1 MATDIEQLNA
11 EAAEAVRATSPH
23 GFNLAT
29 ILRESARRVPDKP
42 AARFA
47 GGALTYADLDRQSDA
62 MAAGLRLRG
71 IESGDTVALQLPN
84 VPEFLVAYFGILKAG
99 AVAVPLNVL
108 LKVRELDFHLSDS
121 RSAALVTWAGLA
133 RADVNV
139 PTFVVGDDVED
150 EAEAFAAL
158 LEARVPAAAP
168 IVPRRPDDTAV
179 VIYTSGT
186 TGKPKGAELT
196 HFQLYMN
203 CDIPARQ
210 VEFSGDEV
218 VIAAL
223 PLFHVFGL
231 SSILHPVIRFGAS
244 LTLVPRFDAESV
256 LTAIERDRATFFD
269 GVPTMFIAL
278 LANPLLDQY
287 DLSSLRVAISGGAS
301 IAAEVLDEWERRIG
315 VTILEGYGLSETAST
330 ATVNRSAEDR
340 KVYSVGKPVWGV
352 ELEIWNDAGV
362 PLPPG
367 RANVGEIVIRG
378 FNVMKGYL
386 NNPAATAEAF
396 SGGWLHTGDLGYIDE
411 DGFVFIVDRK
421 KELIIRAGYNV
432 YPREVEEVLYT
443 HPAVA
448 EAAVVGVADHRLGE
462 EVKAVVALRSGAQVS
477 PDELIGYSK
486 DRLAAYKYPRIV
498 DIRDALPKGP
508 SGKILKTELKA

>member
-1 MATDIEQLNA
+1 VATDLERPSA
-11 EAAEAVRATSPH
+11 EDMGLSSPS

-29 ILRESARRVPDKP
+29 ILRESTRRVPDKVV
-42 AARFA
+42 ARFA
-47 GGALTYADLDRQSDA
+47 AGSLTYAELDRQSDTL
-62 MAAGLRLRG
+62 AAALQLRG
-71 IESGDTVALQLPN
+71 IEPGDAVALQLPN

-108 LKVRELDFHLSDS
+108 LKERELDFHLRDS
-121 RSAALVTWAGLA
+121 QASVLVTWAGLD
-133 RADVNV
+133 RAALGL
-139 PTFVVGDDVED
+139 PTFVAGG
-150 EAEAFAAL
+150 EADNDAEPFDTL
-158 LEARVPAAAP
+158 LTAPVPGETP
-168 IVPRRPDDTAV
+168 LVPRRPDDTAV

-210 VEFSGDEV
+210 VDFTGEEV

-231 SSILHPVIRFGAS
+231 SSILHPVVRFGAS
-244 LTLVPRFDAESV
+244 LTLIPRFDAETV

-301 IAAEVLDEWERRIG
+301 IAAEVLDEWERRVG
-315 VTILEGYGLSETAST
+315 VTILEGYGLSETGST
-330 ATVNRSAEDR
+330 ATVNRSAADR
-340 KVYSVGKPVWGV
+340 RVYSVGKPVWGV
-352 ELEIWNDAGV
+352 ELEIWDDAGTR
-362 PLPPG
+362 LPPG
-367 RANVGEIVIRG
+367 HDHVGEIVVRG

-386 NNPAATAEAF
+386 NDPAATADVFA
-396 SGGWLHTGDLGYIDE
+396 GGWLHTGDLGYVDE

-421 KELIIRAGYNV
+421 KELIIRGGYNV
-432 YPREVEEVLYT
+432 YPREVEEVLYS

-448 EAAVVGVADHRLGE
+448 EAAVVGVADPRLGE
-462 EVKAVVALRSGAQVS
+462 EVKAVVALRSGEDVS
-477 PDELIGYSK
+477 PDAIVAFAKE
-486 DRLAAYKYPRIV
+486 RLAAYKYPRLV
-498 DIRDALPKGP
+498 DICDELPKGP

>member
-1 MATDIEQLNA
+1 MATVVEQLSA
-11 EAAEAVRATSPH
+11 GAVGAATPS

-29 ILRESARRVPDKP
+29 ILRESARRVPEKP
-42 AARFA
+42 VVRFA
-47 GGALTYADLDRQSDA
+47 GGALTYSDLDRQSDA
-62 MAAGLRLRG
+62 VAAGLQLRG
-71 IESGDTVALQLPN
+71 IEPDDTVALQLPN
-84 VPEFLVAYFGILKAG
+84 VPEFLIAYFGILKAG
-99 AVAVPLNVL
+99 AIAVPLNVL
-108 LKVRELDFHLSDS
+108 LKERELDFHLSDS
-121 RSAALVTWAGLA
+121 HAAALVTWAGLA
-133 RADVNV
+133 RADVSV

-150 EAEAFAAL
+150 GAEPFAAL
-158 LEARVPAAAP
+158 LEAPVPTAAP
-168 IVPRRPDDTAV
+168 LVPRRSDDTAV

-210 VEFSGDEV
+210 VDFSGDEV
-218 VIAAL
+218 VIGAL

-231 SSILHPVIRFGAS
+231 SSVLHPVVRFGA
-244 LTLVPRFDAESV
+244 TLILIPRFDAETV

-269 GVPTMFIAL
+269 GVPTMFVAL

-301 IAAEVLDEWERRIG
+301 IAAEVLDEWERRVG

-330 ATVNRSAEDR
+330 ATVNRSADDR
-340 KVYSVGKPVWGV
+340 RVYSVGKPVWGV

-367 RANVGEIVIRG
+367 RENVGEIVIRG

-386 NNPAATAEAF
+386 NNPVATAEAF
-396 SGGWLHTGDLGYIDE
+396 MGGWLHTGDLGYVDD

-421 KELIIRAGYNV
+421 KELIIRGGYNV

-448 EAAVVGVADHRLGE
+448 EAAVVGVADRRLGE

-477 PDELIGYSK
+477 PDDLIGFSK
-486 DRLAAYKYPRIV
+486 DRLAAYKYPRVIE
-498 DIRDALPKGP
+498 IRDALPKGP